1 MRDQYKILAEKYS
14 LVNLKEISSK
24 NKYPDVNLDTIIW
37 GYDPWNMGDNYTFP
51 ITIKEL
57 LSHEDLMAPPDPDYR
72 MPTSILNVLNI
83 SEEELIEKIKRGEVI
98 NVTWDDENET
108 QQSYCID
115 KKKVIK
121 GFTGYGTPD
130 D

>member
-1 MRDQYKILAEKYS
+1 MRNQYKILAEKYE
-14 LVNLKEISSK
+14 LVNLIEIASK
-24 NKYPDVNLDTIIW
+24 NNHPDVNLDTIIW

-57 LSHEDLMAPPDPDYR
+57 IKVPPHDPYYEVS
-72 MPTSILNVLNI
+72 TGILNVLNI

-130 D
+130 NI

>member
-1 MRDQYKILAEKYS
+1 MAHTLKLLAEKYS

-37 GYDPWNMGDNYTFP
+37 GYDPWNAGVKYTYP
-51 ITIKEL
+51 VKIKDL
-57 LSHEDLMAPPDPDYR
+57 LYGPDYNK
-72 MPTSILNVLNI
+72 PTCILNILNI
-83 SEEELIEKIKRGEVI
+83 SEEEFIEKITMGEVI
-98 NVTWDDENET
+98 NVTWDDDDET

-115 KKKVIK
+115 RKKVIS
-121 GFTGYGTPD
+121 GFTGYGVSD